1 MTRASLHKVL
11 TAITIFFAASGALAA
26 DTILDSKLSQ
36 TETLFRN
43 AGASSSM
50 FDNSYGYALFPT
62 IGKAGF
68 VVGIAGG
75 KGVVFVGGRP
85 VGDTTMSQLTF
96 GFQAGGEAY
105 SQIIFF
111 EDERSHREFAAGN
124 FEFGA
129 TANAVVIT
137 AAANVSAGT
146 SGGSLGVSGGRHD
159 ATTAGRYHKGMAV
172 FKIAKAGLM
181 FEASVGGQKFSY
193 RPR

>member
-11 TAITIFFAASGALAA
+11 TAIIIFFAASNSFAA
-26 DTILDSKLSQ
+26 DATLDSKLSE

-50 FDNSYGYALFPT
+50 FANSYGYALFPT

-75 KGVVFVGGRP
+75 KGVVFVGGQP
-85 VGDTTMSQLTF
+85 VGDTTMSQVTL

-111 EDERSHREFAAGN
+111 EDARSHKEFAAGN

-137 AAANVSAGT
+137 AGANASGGT
-146 SGGSLGVSGGRHD
+146 SGGSLGVSGGKND
-159 ATTAGRYHKGMAV
+159 ATTAGSYHKGMAV
-172 FKIAKAGLM
+172 FKIAKFGLM
-181 FEASVGGQKFSY
+181 FEASIGGQKFSY

>member
-11 TAITIFFAASGALAA
+11 TAFIILFSASHSFAADA
-26 DTILDSKLSQ
+26 TVDSKLSE
-36 TETLFRN
+36 TETMFRN

-50 FDNSYGYALFPT
+50 FANSYGYALFPT

-75 KGVVFVGGRP
+75 KGVVFIGGQP
-85 VGDTTMSQLTF
+85 VGDTNMSQFTI

-111 EDERSHREFAAGN
+111 EDTRSFSEFTAGN

-137 AAANVSAGT
+137 AGANASAGT
-146 SGGSLGVSGGRHD
+146 SGGSLGASGGKND
-159 ATTAGRYHKGMAV
+159 ATTAGGYHKGMAV
-172 FKIAKAGLM
+172 FKIAKIGLM

>member
-11 TAITIFFAASGALAA
+11 TAIIIFFAASNSFAA
-26 DTILDSKLSQ
+26 DATLDSKLSE

-43 AGASSSM
+43 AGTSSSM
-50 FDNSYGYALFPT
+50 FANSYGYALFPT

-75 KGVVFVGGRP
+75 KGVVFVGGKP
-85 VGDTTMSQLTF
+85 VGDTTMSQFTI

-111 EDERSHREFAAGN
+111 EDARSHKEFSAGN

-137 AAANVSAGT
+137 AGASASAGT
-146 SGGSLGVSGGRHD
+146 SGGSVGASGGKND
-159 ATTAGRYHKGMAV
+159 ATTAGSYHKGMAV
-172 FKIAKAGLM
+172 FKIAKIGLM